1 MHRFRSVTFLLLL
14 LLLLL
19 LLQGHTYPHR
29 HPGFT
34 QRLQINP
41 LCLELQQR
49 TTPAII
55 FSPVEEVT
63 TEAEINRLGE
73 QPRQQK
79 FPL

>member
-1 MHRFRSVTFLLLL
+1 MHRFKFVVFLLLL
-14 LLLLL
+14 VV
-19 LLQGHTYPHR
+19 LQVYTYPHK

-49 TTPAII
+49 TTPGII
-55 FSPVEEVT
+55 FSPLEETT
-63 TEAEINRLGE
+63 TEAELDHVG
-73 QPRQQK
+73 QLQTQQK